1 MERRSIWSNFFPRR
15 VYRCACLGE
24 ILEKC
29 FEKKKLSFLQIHD
42 EVFTFVLEHGLY
54 RVFTAKCGDNLK
66 DLIMSC
72 EKCSSVMVYAQKKFD
87 CTASAD
93 FETLRLQ
100 LDPEDPEKNFCKYCV
115 KKYLRKSIK
124 YFYYYKFN
132 N

>member
-1 MERRSIWSNFFPRR
+1 
-15 VYRCACLGE
+15 
-24 ILEKC
+24 
-29 FEKKKLSFLQIHD
+29 
-42 EVFTFVLEHGLY
+42 
-54 RVFTAKCGDNLK
+54 
-66 DLIMSC
+66 MSC
-72 EKCSSVMVYAQKKFD
+72 EKCASVMVYAQKKFD
-87 CTASAD
+87 CTAFPD

>member
-1 MERRSIWSNFFPRR
+1 MERRSIWSKFFPRK

-29 FEKKKLSFLQIHD
+29 FLEEKISFLEIHD
-42 EVFTFVLEHGLY
+42 EIFTYVLEHGLH
-54 RVFTAKCGDNLK
+54 RVFTAKCGENLK

-72 EKCSSVMVYAQKKFD
+72 EKCASVMVYAQKKFN
-87 CTASAD
+87 CTTQET

-100 LDPEDPEKNFCKYCV
+100 YDPTDPEEIFCKYCV

-132 N
+132 S